1 MDVPKA
7 IRKTPNAIWEKEL
20 EFTEWLDENID
31 RLNETLGTSFT
42 VTTREKQTPTGFQI
56 DLVVEDED
64 ERKDGIIECQFGSS
78 DHDHLGKLIT
88 YSTAF
93 DADIAVWVVREPRY
107 EHEKAVQWLNESS
120 DKDFYLVTIET
131 VEVNGSEAPLFT
143 PISTP
148 SPVAKDIGD
157 ERADA
162 SERELLQEQ
171 FWEELLKKSNDR
183 FTLFKTIS
191 PKQQGWL
198 GKGGTGIGGVAYTYL
213 IQNDRAGVE
222 LYIDSDSGERNEKIF
237 DALRNQAAEIEDEF
251 GSELDWQKLE
261 NKRACRIQKEVADS
275 GLRDKEEWNRIQEE
289 MVDAMVRF
297 ENAIGERVRDIS

>member
-1 MDVPKA
+1 MDIPKA
-7 IRKTPNAIWEKEL
+7 TRKTPNVIWEKEL
-20 EFTEWLDENID
+20 EFTEWLDENIE

-42 VTTREKQTPTGFQI
+42 VTAREKQTPTGFQI
-56 DLVVEDED
+56 DLIVEDED

-88 YSTAF
+88 YVTAF
-93 DADIAVWVVREPRY
+93 DAEIAVWVVREPRY

-120 DKDFYLVTIET
+120 DKDFYLVTVETIE
-131 VEVNGSEAPLFT
+131 VKGSEAPLFT

-157 ERADA
+157 ERGEA

-171 FWEELLKKSNDR
+171 FWEELLEKSNDR
-183 FTLFKTIS
+183 FSLFKTIS

-198 GKGGTGIGGVAYTYL
+198 GKGGTGIGGVAYTYI
-213 IQNDRAGVE
+213 IQSDWAGVE

-237 DALRNQAAEIEDEF
+237 VALKNQAADIENEF
-251 GSELDWQKLE
+251 GSELDWQRLE
-261 NKRACRIQKEVADS
+261 EKRACRIQKQVIDS
-275 GLRDKEEWNRIQEE
+275 GLRDQNEWDRIQEE
-289 MVDAMVRF
+289 IVDAMVRF
-297 ENAIGERVRDIS
+297 EGAIEKRIQDVS